1 MDKSAF
7 EKLIGRTVT
16 EQEAARLQKI
26 KEILGIQNNDAIW
39 TVILIL
45 EYYDYTFKQYPE
57 VISNQM
63 NHLISEMHLIIK
75 EELKLEIQRNKKFDP
90 KLVHNGFT
98 AKNVLIFSLI
108 NSSLICS
115 TVAIMC
121 FYLI

>member
-26 KEILGIQNNDAIW
+26 KEILDIQNNDAIW

-45 EYYDYTFKQYPE
+45 EYYDYSFKQYPE
-57 VISNQM
+57 IITNQI
-63 NHLISEMHLIIK
+63 NHLISEMHMIIK
-75 EELKLEIQRNKKFDP
+75 EEVKLEIQRNKKFDS
-90 KLVHNGFT
+90 KLGHKGYT

-108 NSSLICS
+108 NSLLVCT
-115 TVAIMC
+115 TVAILRFC
-121 FYLI
+121 LS

>member
-26 KEILGIQNNDAIW
+26 KEILDIQNNDAIW

-45 EYYDYTFKQYPE
+45 EYYDYSFKQYPE
-57 VISNQM
+57 VITNQM

-75 EELKLEIQRNKKFDP
+75 EEVKLEIQRNKKFAP

-98 AKNVLIFSLI
+98 SKNVLIFSLI
-108 NSSLICS
+108 NSLLICF
-115 TVAIMC
+115 TVAILC